1 MAWDREAVTNLP
13 TKTYACSNDE
23 HAKTLTACICMVYQ
37 TWAPPLPSVWD
48 TSGVICRGQESI
60 CSGSGATSD
69 KSTSHC
75 CSRLKRK
82 LLTFQIKIG
91 RQFHAC
97 TLKYNSGQKFFS

>member
-1 MAWDREAVTNLP
+1 MNGRAWDREAVTNLP

-60 CSGSGATSD
+60 CSGSGAI
-69 KSTSHC
+69 
-75 CSRLKRK
+75 L
-82 LLTFQIKIG
+82 QISQLPIAVQG
-91 RQFHAC
+91 
-97 TLKYNSGQKFFS
+97 